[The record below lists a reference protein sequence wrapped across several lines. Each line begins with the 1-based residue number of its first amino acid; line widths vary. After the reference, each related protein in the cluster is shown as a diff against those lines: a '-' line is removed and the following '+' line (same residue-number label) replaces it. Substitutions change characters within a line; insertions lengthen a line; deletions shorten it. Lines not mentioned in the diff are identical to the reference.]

1 VIPALIAPP
10 SPIWFFARGAGF
22 VSLILLTVSVCLG
35 ILLSMRVRSRS
46 WPLFLSDQLHGY
58 TALLFFL
65 FLALHVVTVLL
76 DPFTKFGLS
85 DVLLPFASTY
95 RRVWLGLGVVAAELA
110 VAMGASVYLR
120 RWIGYRAWRILHL
133 GTYAVFP
140 MALVHGLATGTD
152 TRAGWGTLIYALC
165 LGAVVGA
172 AAARL
177 WTGPPERFRGP
188 VAAAGALGIFVL
200 GSWLTVGPMHQGWA
214 REAGTPQLD
223 RAQASPSAP
232 AQTPSPLALARPFVD
247 QVSGRL
253 DPQSGSA
260 VKASGQAT
268 GSVDL
273 GWSLDAQQAAD
284 GSLTGT
290 LTITD
295 ASGNRICVAS
305 ITSADQQGIQAS
317 CTPRGAQGSLIFD
330 LRLRQR
336 AGSLMGQLAVDTG
349 LAGSPGPTPTPSA
362 PGVI

>member
-35 ILLSMRVRSRS
+35 ILLSMRVRSRD

-58 TALLFFL
+58 TAVLFFV
-65 FLALHVVTVLL
+65 FLTLHMVTVLL
-76 DPFTKFGLS
+76 DPFTRFGLS
-85 DVLLPFASTY
+85 DVLVPFASTY

-120 RWIGYRAWRILHL
+120 RWIGYRVWRILHL

-152 TRAGWGTLIYALC
+152 TRAGWGTMVYALC
-165 LGAVVGA
+165 LGAVVA
-172 AAARL
+172 AVGVRL
-177 WTGPPERFRGP
+177 WSGPARIRGP
-188 VAAAGALGIFVL
+188 LTAAGALGILVF

-223 RAQASPSAP
+223 KAQASPSAQSP
-232 AQTPSPLALARPFVD
+232 TPSSLALARPFVD
-247 QVSGRL
+247 RVSGRM
-253 DPQSGSA
+253 DAPSGSA

-268 GSVDL
+268 GSIDL

-295 ASGNRICVAS
+295 ASGKTICAAT

-317 CTPRGAQGSLIFD
+317 CTPRGAQGSLTFD

-336 AGSLMGQLAVDTG
+336 GGVLTGQLAVTN
-349 LAGSPGPTPTPSA
+349 GPQGGPAPRPAPSVPA
-362 PGVI
+362 TI